1 MLEYYSLLKIVGLFP
16 RVNEIREGSGSGA
29 CKIKWKGRHE
39 KVGNNT
45 QVQND
50 VCNWWGNVNS
60 RIKRE

>member
-50 VCNWWGNVNS
+50 VCN
-60 RIKRE
+60 